1 MKTSRKYLALSAI
14 TTVLLISIGVTQ
26 AQEVDEEYDNT
37 LDLLFS
43 TEPEYPV
50 VENNSL
56 NNERVIPTSEKVQL
70 KLPLT
75 REEVINEYIRAR
87 NAGEL
92 DYYKEVLYTN

>member
-70 KLPLT
+70 NLPLT
-75 REEVINEYIRAR
+75 REEVINE
-87 NAGEL
+87 
-92 DYYKEVLYTN
+92 

>member
-1 MKTSRKYLALSAI
+1 MKTSRKHLALSAI
-14 TTVLLISIGVTQ
+14 TTALLIFVGVTQAQ

-37 LDLLFS
+37 LDLLLS

-70 KLPLT
+70 NLPFPCV
-75 REEVINEYIRAR
+75 RRGGR
-87 NAGEL
+87 Q
-92 DYYKEVLYTN
+92 YKEVLYTN

>member
-1 MKTSRKYLALSAI
+1 M
-14 TTVLLISIGVTQ
+14 ISIGVTQ